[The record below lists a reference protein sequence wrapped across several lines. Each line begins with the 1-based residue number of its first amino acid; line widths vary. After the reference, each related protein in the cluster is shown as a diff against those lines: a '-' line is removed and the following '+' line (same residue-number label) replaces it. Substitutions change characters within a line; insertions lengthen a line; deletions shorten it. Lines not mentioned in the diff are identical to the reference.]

1 MTAKKI
7 LLTSFD
13 TWMPHQ
19 KSNASDDLLAQISP
33 RDFWPDALIFLRKL
47 PVNETLASK
56 QAIAKIQEVQPD
68 VVICCGMAE
77 GREILTVESQA
88 FSLQDCLKTIVDLNQ
103 LVAGL
108 PNTAISHDAG
118 QFVCEALYYSVLNY
132 LNSFSQPQI
141 PCIFV
146 HVPILH
152 PDNMEAIAADFSAI
166 VHRLGS
172 SPNLTANIIPT
183 LD

>member
-19 KSNASDDLLAQISP
+19 KSNASDDLFDQISP
-33 RDFWPDALIFLRKL
+33 GDFWPDALIFLRKL
-47 PVNETLASK
+47 PVNEALAAK

-77 GREILTVESQA
+77 GRAILTVESQA
-88 FSLQDCLKTIVDLNQ
+88 FSHQDCLKTIVDLNQ
-103 LVAGL
+103 LVAEL
-108 PNTAISHDAG
+108 PHTAISHDAG
-118 QFVCEALYYSVLNY
+118 KFVCEALYYSVLSY
-132 LNSFSQPQI
+132 LNSVGQPI

-166 VHRLGS
+166 VHRLDS
-172 SPNLTANIIPT
+172 SKNLTANPIAN